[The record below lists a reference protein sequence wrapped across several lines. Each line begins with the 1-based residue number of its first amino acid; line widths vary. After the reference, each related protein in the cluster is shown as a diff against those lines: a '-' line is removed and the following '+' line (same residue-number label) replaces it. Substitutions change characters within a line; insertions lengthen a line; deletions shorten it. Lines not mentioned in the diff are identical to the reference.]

1 MVVPQS
7 LKLNRFKIVKIPNN
21 RDIFSRYGKFTPGSQ
36 AYTGDEAVNL
46 NLDKIGGLMQADS
59 DITSEISAIRKRQ
72 EDEIKHRE
80 AAAKK
85 VQ

>member
-36 AYTGDEAVNL
+36 AYTGDESVNL

-59 DITSEISAIRKRQ
+59 EINSEINAIRKRQ
-72 EDEIKHRE
+72 EDEIRQRE
-80 AAAKK
+80 QEAQN
-85 VQ
+85 VR